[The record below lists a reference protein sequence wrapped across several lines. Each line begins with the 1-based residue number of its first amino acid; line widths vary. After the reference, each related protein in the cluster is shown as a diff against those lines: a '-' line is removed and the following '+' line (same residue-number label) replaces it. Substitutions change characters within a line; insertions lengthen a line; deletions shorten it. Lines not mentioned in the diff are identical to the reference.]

1 MTNLFRT
8 SPYWSLSILVS
19 LIVLAEILT
28 FNTVANLQPVGA
40 GLSVSTF
47 YSYFLVHIVLLAISA
62 SWFGQLNKDYYIAR
76 YADYIKLH
84 QDKVQRRHKNAVILR
99 NLDYNLVP
107 ELSDKACQKL
117 METQPTTL
125 GQASTISGITPAA
138 ISEVWLYLKSGMLQ
152 LRAIGR
158 YFGTGIVVT
167 GAYSTVFYLVIPL
180 VSDLEWKAEW
190 HLFFSDVFSR
200 LLLSV

>member
-8 SPYWSLSILVS
+8 SPYRSLSILVS

-28 FNTVANLQPVGA
+28 FNAGANLQPVGT

-47 YSYFLVHIVLLAISA
+47 YVYFLVHMVLLAISA
-62 SWFGQLNKDYYIAR
+62 IWFGQLNKDYYIAR
-76 YADYIKLH
+76 YADYIRLH
-84 QDKVQRRHKNAVILR
+84 QDKVHRRHENAAIPR

-107 ELSDKACQKL
+107 GLSDKACEKL
-117 METQPTTL
+117 GEARPTTL
-125 GQASTISGITPAA
+125 AQAIAISGVTPAA
-138 ISEVWLYLKSGMLQ
+138 ISEVLLYLKSGMLQ

-167 GAYSTVFYLVIPL
+167 GASSTVFYLVIPL

>member
-8 SPYWSLSILVS
+8 SPYRSLSILVS

-28 FNTVANLQPVGA
+28 FNAGENLRPVGI

-47 YSYFLVHIVLLAISA
+47 YAYFLVHIALLATSA
-62 SWFGQLNKDYYIAR
+62 IWFGQINKDYYIAR

-84 QDKVQRRHKNAVILR
+84 QDKVHQRHENVVIPR
-99 NLDYNLVP
+99 NLDYGLVP
-107 ELSDKACQKL
+107 GLSDKACEKL
-117 METQPTTL
+117 REGRPTTL
-125 GQASTISGITPAA
+125 GQASAISGISPTA
-138 ISEVWLYLKSGMLQ
+138 ISEVLLYLKSGMLQ

-158 YFGTGIVVT
+158 YFGIGIVVT
-167 GAYSTVFYLVIPL
+167 GASSTVFYLVIPL

>member
-8 SPYWSLSILVS
+8 YPYRSLSIFVS
-19 LIVLAEILT
+19 LIVLAEFLT
-28 FNTVANLQPVGA
+28 FNAGANLQPVGT

-47 YSYFLVHIVLLAISA
+47 YTYFLVHIALLAISA
-62 SWFGQLNKDYYIAR
+62 IWFGQLNKDYYIAR
-76 YADYIKLH
+76 YADYIRLH
-84 QDKVQRRHKNAVILR
+84 QDKVHRRHENAAIPR

-107 ELSDKACQKL
+107 GLSDKACEKL
-117 METQPTTL
+117 GEARPTTL
-125 GQASTISGITPAA
+125 AQASAISGVTPAA
-138 ISEVWLYLKSGMLQ
+138 ISEVLLYLKSGMLQ

-167 GAYSTVFYLVIPL
+167 GASSTVFYLVIPL

>member
-8 SPYWSLSILVS
+8 SPYWSLSIIVP
-19 LIVLAEILT
+19 LIVLGEILT
-28 FNTVANLQPVGA
+28 FNTVANLQPVGT

-47 YSYFLVHIVLLAISA
+47 YTYFLVHIVLLATSA
-62 SWFGQLNKDYYIAR
+62 IWFGQLNKDYYIAR

-84 QDKVQRRHKNAVILR
+84 RDKIHRRHENAVIPR

-117 METQPTTL
+117 MEAQPNTL
-125 GQASTISGITPAA
+125 GQASAISGVTPVA
-138 ISEVWLYLKSGMLQ
+138 ISQVLLYLKSGILQ
-152 LRAIGR
+152 IKAVGR
-158 YFGTGIVVT
+158 YFGIGIVVT
-167 GAYSTVFYLVIPL
+167 GVSSTVFYLVIPL

>member
-8 SPYWSLSILVS
+8 SPYRSLSILVS

-28 FNTVANLQPVGA
+28 FNAGENLRPVGI

-47 YSYFLVHIVLLAISA
+47 YTYFLVHLVLLAISA
-62 SWFGQLNKDYYIAR
+62 IWFGQRNKDYYIAR
-76 YADYIKLH
+76 YADYIRLH
-84 QDKVQRRHKNAVILR
+84 QDKVHRRHENAAIPR

-107 ELSDKACQKL
+107 GLSDKACEKL
-117 METQPTTL
+117 REGRPTTL
-125 GQASTISGITPAA
+125 AQASAISGVTPAA
-138 ISEVWLYLKSGMLQ
+138 ISEVLLYLKSGMLQ

-167 GAYSTVFYLVIPL
+167 GASSTVFYLVIPL

>member
-8 SPYWSLSILVS
+8 SPYRSLSILVS

-28 FNTVANLQPVGA
+28 FNAGANLRPVGI

-47 YSYFLVHIVLLAISA
+47 YTYFLVHIVLLAISA
-62 SWFGQLNKDYYIAR
+62 IWFGQINKDYYIAR

-84 QDKVQRRHKNAVILR
+84 QDKVHRRHENAVIPR

-107 ELSDKACQKL
+107 GLSDKACEKL
-117 METQPTTL
+117 GEARPTTL
-125 GQASTISGITPAA
+125 AQASAISGVTPAA
-138 ISEVWLYLKSGMLQ
+138 ISEVLLYLKSGMLQ

-167 GAYSTVFYLVIPL
+167 GASSTVFYLVIPL

>member
-8 SPYWSLSILVS
+8 SPYRSLSILVS

-28 FNTVANLQPVGA
+28 FNAGENLRPVGI

-47 YSYFLVHIVLLAISA
+47 YTYFLVHLVLLAISA
-62 SWFGQLNKDYYIAR
+62 IWFGQINKDYYIAR

-84 QDKVQRRHKNAVILR
+84 QDKVHQRHENAVIPR
-99 NLDYNLVP
+99 NLDYDLVP
-107 ELSDKACQKL
+107 GLSDKACEKL
-117 METQPTTL
+117 REGRPTTL
-125 GQASTISGITPAA
+125 GQASAISGISPTA
-138 ISEVWLYLKSGMLQ
+138 ISEVLLYLKSGMLQ

-167 GAYSTVFYLVIPL
+167 GVSSTVFYLVIPL

>member
-47 YSYFLVHIVLLAISA
+47 YSYFLVHIVLLTISA
-62 SWFGQLNKDYYIAR
+62 IWFGQLNKDYYIAR

-84 QDKVQRRHKNAVILR
+84 QDKVQRRHENAVIPR

-107 ELSDKACQKL
+107 GLSDKACEKL
-117 METQPTTL
+117 RETRPTTL
-125 GQASTISGITPAA
+125 GQARAISGVTSAA
-138 ISEVWLYLKSGMLQ
+138 ISELLLYLKSGMLQ
-152 LRAIGR
+152 LKATGR
-158 YFGTGIVVT
+158 YFGIGIVVT

>member
-8 SPYWSLSILVS
+8 YPYRSLSILVS
-19 LIVLAEILT
+19 LIVVAEILT
-28 FNTVANLQPVGA
+28 FNVSANLQSVGT

-47 YSYFLVHIVLLAISA
+47 YAYSLAHLVLLAISA
-62 SWFGQLNKDYYIAR
+62 TWFGQLNKDYYIAR

-84 QDKVQRRHKNAVILR
+84 QDKIHRRHENAVIPR
-99 NLDYNLVP
+99 NLDYKRVP
-107 ELSDKACQKL
+107 GLSDKACQKL
-117 METQPTTL
+117 MEAQPNTL
-125 GQASTISGITPAA
+125 GQASAISGISPAA
-138 ISEVWLYLKSGMLQ
+138 ISEVLLYLKSGMLQ

-158 YFGTGIVVT
+158 YFGIGIVVT
-167 GAYSTVFYLVIPL
+167 CASSTVLFLVIPL

>member
-8 SPYWSLSILVS
+8 YPYRSLSILVS
-19 LIVLAEILT
+19 LIVLAEFLT
-28 FNTVANLQPVGA
+28 FNAGANLQPVGT

-47 YSYFLVHIVLLAISA
+47 YAYSLAHLVLLAISA
-62 SWFGQLNKDYYIAR
+62 TWFGQLNKDYYIAR
-76 YADYIKLH
+76 YADYIRLH
-84 QDKVQRRHKNAVILR
+84 QDKVHRRHENAVIPR

-107 ELSDKACQKL
+107 GLSDKACEKL
-117 METQPTTL
+117 GEARPTTL
-125 GQASTISGITPAA
+125 AQASAISGVTPTA
-138 ISEVWLYLKSGMLQ
+138 ISEVLLYLKSGMLQ

-167 GAYSTVFYLVIPL
+167 GASSTVFYLVIPL

>member
-1 MTNLFRT
+1 MTNSIRT
-8 SPYWSLSILVS
+8 SPYWSLSMLVS
-19 LIVLAEILT
+19 LIVMVEILT
-28 FNTVANLQPVGA
+28 FNAVSNLQPVGS

-47 YSYFLVHIVLLAISA
+47 YAYCLVHIVLLGISA
-62 SWFGQLNKDYYIAR
+62 IWFGQLTKDYCLAR

-84 QDKVQRRHKNAVILR
+84 QDKIHRRHENAVIPR
-99 NLDYNLVP
+99 NLDYKLVP
-107 ELSDKACQKL
+107 GLPDKTCQKL

-125 GQASTISGITPAA
+125 GQASVISGVTPAA
-138 ISEVWLYLKSGMLQ
+138 ISDLLLYLKSGMLQ
-152 LRAIGR
+152 IKAIGR
-158 YFGTGIVVT
+158 YFGIGIVVT
-167 GAYSTVFYLVIPL
+167 GASSTVFYLIIPL

>member
-1 MTNLFRT
+1 M
-8 SPYWSLSILVS
+8 LVS

-28 FNTVANLQPVGA
+28 FNAVSNLQPVGS

-47 YSYFLVHIVLLAISA
+47 YAYCLVHIVLLTISA
-62 SWFGQLNKDYYIAR
+62 IWFGQLTKDYCLAR

-84 QDKVQRRHKNAVILR
+84 QDKIHRRHENAVIPR
-99 NLDYNLVP
+99 NLNYKLVTGLP
-107 ELSDKACQKL
+107 DKTCQKL

-125 GQASTISGITPAA
+125 GQASVISGVTPAA
-138 ISEVWLYLKSGMLQ
+138 ISEVLLYLKSGMLQ
-152 LRAIGR
+152 IKAVSQ
-158 YFGTGIVVT
+158 YFGIGIVVT
-167 GAYSTVFYLVIPL
+167 GISGTVFYLVIPL

>member
-8 SPYWSLSILVS
+8 YPYRSLSILVS

-28 FNTVANLQPVGA
+28 FNAAANLQPVGT

-47 YSYFLVHIVLLAISA
+47 YGYFLVHIVLLAISA
-62 SWFGQLNKDYYIAR
+62 IWFGQLNKDYYIAR
-76 YADYIKLH
+76 YADYIRLH

-107 ELSDKACQKL
+107 GLSDKACEKL
-117 METQPTTL
+117 SETRPTTL
-125 GQASTISGITPAA
+125 GQASAVSGVTPAA
-138 ISEVWLYLKSGMLQ
+138 ISELLLYLKSGMLQ
-152 LRAIGR
+152 LIATGR
-158 YFGTGIVVT
+158 YFSIGIVVT
-167 GAYSTVFYLVIPL
+167 GVSSTVFYLVIPL

>member
-19 LIVLAEILT
+19 LIVSAEIVT
-28 FNTVANLQPVGA
+28 FNTFANLQPVGA

-62 SWFGQLNKDYYIAR
+62 IWFGQLNKDYYIAR
-76 YADYIKLH
+76 YADYIRLH
-84 QDKVQRRHKNAVILR
+84 QDKVHRRHENAAIPR

-117 METQPTTL
+117 MEAQPTTL
-125 GQASTISGITPAA
+125 GQASAISGVTPAS
-138 ISEVWLYLKSGMLQ
+138 ISQVLLYLKSGILQ
-152 LRAIGR
+152 IKAVGR
-158 YFGTGIVVT
+158 YFGIGIVVT
-167 GAYSTVFYLVIPL
+167 GASSTVFYLVIPL

-190 HLFFSDVFSR
+190 HLLFSDVFSR

>member
-1 MTNLFRT
+1 MTNSFRT
-8 SPYWSLSILVS
+8 SPYGSLSMLVS

-28 FNTVANLQPVGA
+28 FNAVSNLQPVGS

-47 YSYFLVHIVLLAISA
+47 YAYCLVHIVLLAISA
-62 SWFGQLNKDYYIAR
+62 IWFGQLTKDYCLAR

-84 QDKVQRRHKNAVILR
+84 QDKIHRRHENAVIPR
-99 NLDYNLVP
+99 NLDYKLVP
-107 ELSDKACQKL
+107 GLSEKACQKL

-125 GQASTISGITPAA
+125 GQASAISGVTPAA
-138 ISEVWLYLKSGMLQ
+138 ISEVLLYLKSGMLQ
-152 LRAIGR
+152 LQAIGR
-158 YFGTGIVVT
+158 YFGIGIVVT
-167 GAYSTVFYLVIPL
+167 GVSSTIFYLVIPL

>member
-1 MTNLFRT
+1 MTNSFRT
-8 SPYWSLSILVS
+8 SPYGSLSMLVS

-28 FNTVANLQPVGA
+28 FNAVSNLQPVGS

-47 YSYFLVHIVLLAISA
+47 YAYCLVHIVLLAISA
-62 SWFGQLNKDYYIAR
+62 IWFGQLTKDYCLSR

-84 QDKVQRRHKNAVILR
+84 QDKIHRRHENAVIPR
-99 NLDYNLVP
+99 NLDYKRVP
-107 ELSDKACQKL
+107 GLSDKACQKL
-117 METQPTTL
+117 IETQPNTL
-125 GQASTISGITPAA
+125 GQASAISGISPAA
-138 ISEVWLYLKSGMLQ
+138 ISEVLLYLKSGMLQ
-152 LRAIGR
+152 IKAVSQF
-158 YFGTGIVVT
+158 FGIGIVVT
-167 GAYSTVFYLVIPL
+167 GISGTVFYLVIPL

>member
-8 SPYWSLSILVS
+8 YPYRSLSILVS

-28 FNTVANLQPVGA
+28 FNTGANLQPAGT
-40 GLSVSTF
+40 GLSVNTF
-47 YSYFLVHIVLLAISA
+47 YAYFLVHIVLLATSA
-62 SWFGQLNKDYYIAR
+62 VWFGQLNKDYYIAR
-76 YADYIKLH
+76 YADYIRLH
-84 QDKVQRRHKNAVILR
+84 QDKVHRRHENAVIPR
-99 NLDYNLVP
+99 NLDYGLVP
-107 ELSDKACQKL
+107 GLSDKPCEKL
-117 METQPTTL
+117 REAQPTTL
-125 GQASTISGITPAA
+125 GQASAISGVTPAA
-138 ISEVWLYLKSGMLQ
+138 ISDLLLYLKSGMIQ

-167 GAYSTVFYLVIPL
+167 GTASAVFYLVIPIA
-180 VSDLEWKAEW
+180 SDIEWKAEW

>member
-8 SPYWSLSILVS
+8 YPYRSLSILVS
-19 LIVLAEILT
+19 LIVVAEILT
-28 FNTVANLQPVGA
+28 FNVSVNLQSVGT

-47 YSYFLVHIVLLAISA
+47 YGYFLVHIVLLAISA
-62 SWFGQLNKDYYIAR
+62 IWFGQLNKDYYIAR

-84 QDKVQRRHKNAVILR
+84 QDKVQRRHESAVIPR

-117 METQPTTL
+117 MEAQPTTL
-125 GQASTISGITPAA
+125 GQASVISGVTPAA
-138 ISEVWLYLKSGMLQ
+138 ISEVLLYLKSGMLQ
-152 LRAIGR
+152 LIATGR
-158 YFGTGIVVT
+158 YFSIGIIVT
-167 GAYSTVFYLVIPL
+167 GVSSTVFYLVIPL

>member
-1 MTNLFRT
+1 MINLCRT
-8 SPYWSLSILVS
+8 SPHWSLSILVS

-28 FNTVANLQPVGA
+28 FNAAANLQPVGT

-47 YSYFLVHIVLLAISA
+47 YGYFLVHIVLLAISA
-62 SWFGQLNKDYYIAR
+62 IWFGQLNKDYYIAR

-84 QDKVQRRHKNAVILR
+84 QDKVQRRHESAVIPR

-117 METQPTTL
+117 MEAQPTTL
-125 GQASTISGITPAA
+125 GQASAISGVTPAS
-138 ISEVWLYLKSGMLQ
+138 ISQVLLYLKSGILQ
-152 LRAIGR
+152 IKAVGR
-158 YFGTGIVVT
+158 YFGIGIVVT
-167 GAYSTVFYLVIPL
+167 GASSTVFYLVIPL

>member
-8 SPYWSLSILVS
+8 YPYRSLSILVS
-19 LIVLAEILT
+19 LIVVAEILT
-28 FNTVANLQPVGA
+28 FNAGANLQPVGA

-62 SWFGQLNKDYYIAR
+62 IWFGQLNKDYYIAR

-84 QDKVQRRHKNAVILR
+84 QDKVQRRHENAVIPR

-107 ELSDKACQKL
+107 RLSDKACEKL
-117 METQPTTL
+117 REARPTTL
-125 GQASTISGITPAA
+125 GQASAISGLTPAA
-138 ISEVWLYLKSGMLQ
+138 ISEVLLYLKSGMLQ
-152 LRAIGR
+152 LKATGR
-158 YFGTGIVVT
+158 YFGIGIVVT

>member
-1 MTNLFRT
+1 MTNYFRT
-8 SPYWSLSILVS
+8 SPYWALSMLVS
-19 LIVLAEILT
+19 LIVLTEILA
-28 FNTVANLQPVGA
+28 FNAVSNSQPVGS

-47 YSYFLVHIVLLAISA
+47 YVYCLVHIGLLGISA
-62 SWFGQLNKDYYIAR
+62 VWFGSLTKDYYLAC

-84 QDKVQRRHKNAVILR
+84 WKKIHRRHEKAVIPRNVDYKLVPGLPDKV
-99 NLDYNLVP
+99 
-107 ELSDKACQKL
+107 CQKL
-117 METQPTTL
+117 IENQPTTL
-125 GQASTISGITPAA
+125 GQASAISGVTPAA
-138 ISEVWLYLKSGMLQ
+138 ISEVLLYLKSGMLQ

-158 YFGTGIVVT
+158 YFGIGIVVT
-167 GAYSTVFYLVIPL
+167 GASSTVFYLVIPL

>member
-8 SPYWSLSILVS
+8 SPYRSLSILVS

-28 FNTVANLQPVGA
+28 FNAGENLRPVGI

-47 YSYFLVHIVLLAISA
+47 YTYFLVHLVLLAISA
-62 SWFGQLNKDYYIAR
+62 IWFGQLNKDYYIAR
-76 YADYIKLH
+76 YADYIRLH
-84 QDKVQRRHKNAVILR
+84 QDKVHRRHGNAAIPR

-107 ELSDKACQKL
+107 GLSDKACEKL
-117 METQPTTL
+117 REGRPTTL
-125 GQASTISGITPAA
+125 AQASAISGVTPAA
-138 ISEVWLYLKSGMLQ
+138 ISEVLLYLKSGMLQ

-167 GAYSTVFYLVIPL
+167 GASSTVFYLVIPL

>member
-19 LIVLAEILT
+19 LIVSAEIVT
-28 FNTVANLQPVGA
+28 FNTFANLQPVGA

-47 YSYFLVHIVLLAISA
+47 YFYFLVHIVLLAISA
-62 SWFGQLNKDYYIAR
+62 IWFGQLNKDYYIAR
-76 YADYIKLH
+76 YADYIRLH
-84 QDKVQRRHKNAVILR
+84 QDKVHRRHENAVIPR

-107 ELSDKACQKL
+107 GLSDKACEKL
-117 METQPTTL
+117 REVQPTTL
-125 GQASTISGITPAA
+125 GQASAISGVTPAA
-138 ISEVWLYLKSGMLQ
+138 ISELLLYLKSGMLQ

-158 YFGTGIVVT
+158 YFGIGIVVT
-167 GAYSTVFYLVIPL
+167 GVSSTVFYLVIPL

>member
-8 SPYWSLSILVS
+8 SPYRSLSILVS

-28 FNTVANLQPVGA
+28 FNAGENLRPVGI

-47 YSYFLVHIVLLAISA
+47 YTYFLVHLVLLAISA
-62 SWFGQLNKDYYIAR
+62 IWFGQLNKDYYIAR
-76 YADYIKLH
+76 YADYIRLH
-84 QDKVQRRHKNAVILR
+84 QDKVHRRHENAAIPR

-107 ELSDKACQKL
+107 GLSDKACEKL
-117 METQPTTL
+117 REGRPTTL
-125 GQASTISGITPAA
+125 AQASAISGVTPAA
-138 ISEVWLYLKSGMLQ
+138 ISEVLLYLKSGMLQ

-167 GAYSTVFYLVIPL
+167 GASSTVFYLVIPL

>member
-8 SPYWSLSILVS
+8 SPYRSLSILVS

-28 FNTVANLQPVGA
+28 FNAGENLRPVGI

-47 YSYFLVHIVLLAISA
+47 YTYFLVHIVLLAISA
-62 SWFGQLNKDYYIAR
+62 IWFGQINKDYYIAR

-84 QDKVQRRHKNAVILR
+84 QDKVHRRHENAAIPR

-107 ELSDKACQKL
+107 GLSDKACEKL
-117 METQPTTL
+117 REARPTTL
-125 GQASTISGITPAA
+125 GQASVISGVTPVA
-138 ISEVWLYLKSGMLQ
+138 ISELLLYLKSGMLQ

-167 GAYSTVFYLVIPL
+167 GASSTVFYLVIPL

>member
-1 MTNLFRT
+1 MTNSFRT
-8 SPYWSLSILVS
+8 SPYGSLSMLVS

-28 FNTVANLQPVGA
+28 FNAVSNLQPVGS

-47 YSYFLVHIVLLAISA
+47 YAYCLVHIVLLAISA
-62 SWFGQLNKDYYIAR
+62 IWFGQLTKDYCLAR

-84 QDKVQRRHKNAVILR
+84 QDKVQRRHKNSVIPR

-107 ELSDKACQKL
+107 GLSDKACEKL
-117 METQPTTL
+117 REARPTTL
-125 GQASTISGITPAA
+125 GQASAISGVTPAA
-138 ISEVWLYLKSGMLQ
+138 ISEVLLYLKSGMLQ
-152 LRAIGR
+152 IKAVSQ
-158 YFGTGIVVT
+158 YFGIGIVVT
-167 GAYSTVFYLVIPL
+167 GISGTVFYLVIPL

-190 HLFFSDVFSR
+190 PLFFSAVFSR

>member
-8 SPYWSLSILVS
+8 SPYRSLSILVS

-28 FNTVANLQPVGA
+28 FNAGENLRPVGI

-47 YSYFLVHIVLLAISA
+47 YTYFLVHIVLLAISA
-62 SWFGQLNKDYYIAR
+62 IWFGQINKDYYIGR

-84 QDKVQRRHKNAVILR
+84 QDKVHRRHENAVIPR

-107 ELSDKACQKL
+107 GLSDKACEKL
-117 METQPTTL
+117 GEARPTTL
-125 GQASTISGITPAA
+125 AQAIAISGVTPAA
-138 ISEVWLYLKSGMLQ
+138 ISEVLLYLKSGMLQ

-167 GAYSTVFYLVIPL
+167 GASSTVFYLVIPL

>member
-8 SPYWSLSILVS
+8 YPYRSLSILVS
-19 LIVLAEILT
+19 LIVLAEFLT
-28 FNTVANLQPVGA
+28 FNAGANLQPVGT

-47 YSYFLVHIVLLAISA
+47 YTYFLVHIALLAISA
-62 SWFGQLNKDYYIAR
+62 IWFGQLNKDYYIAR
-76 YADYIKLH
+76 YADYIRLH
-84 QDKVQRRHKNAVILR
+84 QDKVHRRHENAAIPR

-107 ELSDKACQKL
+107 GLSDKACEKL
-117 METQPTTL
+117 GEARPTTL
-125 GQASTISGITPAA
+125 AQASAISGVTPAA
-138 ISEVWLYLKSGMLQ
+138 ISEVLLYLKSGMLQ

-167 GAYSTVFYLVIPL
+167 GASSTVFYLVIPL

>member
-8 SPYWSLSILVS
+8 SPYRSLSILVS

-28 FNTVANLQPVGA
+28 FNAGENLRPVGI
-40 GLSVSTF
+40 GLAVSTF
-47 YSYFLVHIVLLAISA
+47 YTYFLVHIVLLAISA
-62 SWFGQLNKDYYIAR
+62 IWFGQLNKDYYIAR
-76 YADYIKLH
+76 YADYIRLH
-84 QDKVQRRHKNAVILR
+84 QDKVHRRHENAAIPR

-107 ELSDKACQKL
+107 GLSDKACEKL
-117 METQPTTL
+117 GEARPTTL
-125 GQASTISGITPAA
+125 AQASAISGVTPAA
-138 ISEVWLYLKSGMLQ
+138 ISEVLLYLKSGMLQ

-167 GAYSTVFYLVIPL
+167 GASSTVFYLVIPL

>member
-1 MTNLFRT
+1 MTNSFRT
-8 SPYWSLSILVS
+8 SPYGSLSMLVS

-28 FNTVANLQPVGA
+28 FNAVSNLQPVGS

-47 YSYFLVHIVLLAISA
+47 YAYCLVHIVLLAISA
-62 SWFGQLNKDYYIAR
+62 IWFGQLTKDYCLAR

-84 QDKVQRRHKNAVILR
+84 QDKIHRRHENAVIPR
-99 NLDYNLVP
+99 NLDYKLVP
-107 ELSDKACQKL
+107 GLSEKACQKL

-125 GQASTISGITPAA
+125 GQASAISGVTPAA
-138 ISEVWLYLKSGMLQ
+138 ISEVLLYLKSGMLQ
-152 LRAIGR
+152 LKAIGR
-158 YFGTGIVVT
+158 YFGIGIVVT
-167 GAYSTVFYLVIPL
+167 GVSSTVFYLVIPL